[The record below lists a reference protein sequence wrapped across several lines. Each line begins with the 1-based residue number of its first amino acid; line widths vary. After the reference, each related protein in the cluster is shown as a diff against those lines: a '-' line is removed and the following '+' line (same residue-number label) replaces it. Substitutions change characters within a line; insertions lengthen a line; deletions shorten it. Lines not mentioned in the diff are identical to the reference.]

1 MAYVDRRRR
10 CYNPGSGRGVE
21 LQVRNWCFYPL
32 DSLILIMFQEHK
44 TCLCTAFISTPLKDL
59 LGSFGA
65 LSFSLLTF
73 VWLCLT
79 FDFPPQ
85 DPCHIRDNR
94 SPYPRYRIGAQRRWL
109 RRRARL
115 RLVLVSLLHT
125 HRYVFLIHT
134 QSSWKVTH
142 RIGFPKVTPFFKD
155 RLPSA
160 HTRPH
165 TCCLC
170 YV

>member
-1 MAYVDRRRR
+1 MWTAGAAAITQALGGGLNCKCVT
-10 CYNPGSGRGVE
+10 GV
-21 LQVRNWCFYPL
+21 LIPR

-44 TCLCTAFISTPLKDL
+44 TCLCIAFISTPLKDL
-59 LGSFGA
+59 LGLFGA
-65 LSFSLLTF
+65 FSLTF

-85 DPCHIRDNR
+85 DPCHIRDHR
-94 SPYPRYRIGAQRRWL
+94 SPHPRYRIGAQRRWL

-115 RLVLVSLLHT
+115 RLVYLLHT
-125 HRYVFLIHT
+125 HRYVSLIHI
-134 QSSWKVTH
+134 QPSWNVTH
-142 RIGFPKVTPFFKD
+142 RIGFTKVTRFFKD